1 MASGL
6 HVIVARMDDTS
17 LLSRIASDPAIF
29 AGKPIV
35 RGKRLAVE
43 HILSMLAAGDT
54 AQEIIAA
61 YPFLEPD
68 DVRACL
74 LYAYKLVAHERVDP
88 FPVGSA
94 A

>member
-1 MASGL
+1 
-6 HVIVARMDDTS
+6 MDPQD
-17 LLSRIASDPAIF
+17 LLRRITSDPAIF
-29 AGKPIV
+29 GGKPVV

-43 HILSMLAAGDT
+43 HVLSMLAAGDSF
-54 AQEIIAA
+54 QDLLIA

-74 LYAYKLVAHERVDP
+74 LYAYKLVAHERVEP
-88 FPVGSA
+88 FRVDSA

>member
-1 MASGL
+1 MSEPDL
-6 HVIVARMDDTS
+6 IR
-17 LLSRIASDPAIF
+17 RITSDPAIF
-29 AGKPIV
+29 GGKPIV
-35 RGKRLAVE
+35 RGRRLAVE
-43 HILSMLAAGDT
+43 HVLSMLAAGDSVPDLL
-54 AQEIIAA
+54 AA

-68 DVRACL
+68 DIRACM